1 MGGYYRNMS
10 ENHRSSKPDTP
21 ERDYK
26 YDIHAIPVTLL
37 SMYCDDD
44 GSFIY
49 DKNLEPYRDSGD
61 SRKYSSIISAFLAGL
76 PLPEPIIAHD
86 NSKNYEIVHGGRT
99 LATIMN
105 YVGIS
110 GKHKLYDRT
119 LHDTSLFPEGIKE
132 LKEQGQWDI
141 WNIMGLKIPVQ
152 IFSHVDR
159 EQGRYFY
166 QEDCKNI

>member
-1 MGGYYRNMS
+1 MS
-10 ENHRSSKPDTP
+10 ENCESSKPNTPP

-49 DKNLEPYRDSGD
+49 DKDLEPYRDSGD
-61 SRKYSSIISAFLAGL
+61 SKKYSSIISAFLTGM

-86 NSKNYEIVHGGRT
+86 NGKNYEIVHGGRT
-99 LATIMN
+99 LVTIMN
-105 YVGIS
+105 YIGIS

-119 LHDTSLFPEGIKE
+119 LHDTSLFPKGIKE
-132 LKEQGQWDI
+132 FNNQGQWDI
-141 WNIMGLKIPVQ
+141 WNIMGLKIPVH

>member
-1 MGGYYRNMS
+1 MS
-10 ENHRSSKPDTP
+10 ENCESSKPNTPP

-26 YDIHAIPVTLL
+26 YDIHAIPVSLL
-37 SMYCDDD
+37 SMYCEDD

-61 SRKYSSIISAFLAGL
+61 SKKYSSIISAFLAGL

-86 NSKNYEIVHGGRT
+86 NGKNYEIVHGGRT
-99 LATIMN
+99 LVTIMN

-119 LHDTSLFPEGIKE
+119 LHETSLFPEGVKNFN
-132 LKEQGQWDI
+132 EQGQWDI
-141 WNIMGLKIPVQ
+141 WNIMGLKIPVH